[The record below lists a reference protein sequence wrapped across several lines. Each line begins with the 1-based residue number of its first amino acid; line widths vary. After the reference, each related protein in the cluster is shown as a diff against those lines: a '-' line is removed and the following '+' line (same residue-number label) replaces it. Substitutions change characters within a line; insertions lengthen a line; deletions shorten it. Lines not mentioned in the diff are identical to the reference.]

1 MQRDF
6 TRTIVVGVGLL
17 GGSVGLA
24 AKKAGVGGKIIGFGR
39 SEAKLRRAVEL
50 GAVDAFAT
58 DWRAALEL
66 GSGTRGTTQI
76 VFAAPVETNL
86 RVLRD
91 FCRVCAEICEEKGA
105 DAFAGRAFLLS
116 DVGSVK
122 GDFVRTVDALLSSPE
137 RPSGVRLETVA
148 AHPIAG
154 SDKSGAEFATADLFR
169 GKLTIL
175 TPWESVADR
184 RAALERGE
192 AVPDDAVKT
201 VENGKVVEIEQVDRR
216 NNAEENNVGG
226 DKVGRSGGIGNIDE
240 SGNVGKNEN
249 IGEIGKTGSI
259 VKTGLNGEISRCVAG
274 EKAEAV
280 AAVRAFW
287 EALGSTVV
295 ETSADEHDRILA
307 RTSHLPHL
315 ASVLTASVVP
325 TEELLFTGTGFRD
338 VTRLAGGAPDVW
350 VEIFGSNRAATLDA
364 LERLEEKIVLWKSFL
379 KENDRESILTFLKE
393 TKKKRDALGS

>member
-1 MQRDF
+1 MQRYF

-201 VENGKVVEIEQVDRR
+201 VENGKVVEIEQVDEEK
-216 NNAEENNVGG
+216 NAGENNVGG
-226 DKVGRSGGIGNIDE
+226 DKVGE
-240 SGNVGKNEN
+240 TGNVGNIGNVDENEN
-249 IGEIGKTGSI
+249 IEKTVGI

>member
-1 MQRDF
+1 MRQDF
-6 TRTIVVGVGLL
+6 AQTVVVGVGLL

-66 GSGTRGTTQI
+66 GAGTRGTTQI

-91 FCRVCAEICEEKGA
+91 FCRVCGEIGEEKGA

-175 TPWESVADR
+175 TPWESAADR

-192 AVPDDAVKT
+192 AVADDAVKT
-201 VENGKVVEIEQVDRR
+201 VVNGKVVEIEQVDEEK
-216 NNAEENNVGG
+216 NVEENNVGG
-226 DKVGRSGGIGNIDE
+226 DKAGKSGNIGNVDE
-240 SGNVGKNEN
+240 CEN
-249 IGEIGKTGSI
+249 IGETVGI

-295 ETSADEHDRILA
+295 ETSADEPDRILA
-307 RTSHLPHL
+307 RPSHLPHL

-364 LERLEEKIVLWKSFL
+364 LELLEEKIVLWKSFL

>member
-1 MQRDF
+1 MRQDF
-6 TRTIVVGVGLL
+6 AQTIVVGVGLL

-24 AKKAGVGGKIIGFGR
+24 ARRAGVGGKIVGFGR
-39 SEAKLRRAVEL
+39 SETNLRRAVEL
-50 GAVDAFAT
+50 DAVDEIAT
-58 DWRAALEL
+58 DWRTALEL
-66 GSGTRGTTQI
+66 GTGTRGTTQI
-76 VFAAPVETNL
+76 LFAAPVETNL

-91 FCRVCAEICEEKGA
+91 FCRVCAEISEEKGA
-105 DAFAGRAFLLS
+105 EAFAGRAFLLS

-137 RPSGVRLETVA
+137 RPSGVRIEAVA

-154 SDKSGAEFATADLFR
+154 SDKSGVEFATADLFR

-175 TPWESVADR
+175 TPWASVADR

-192 AVPDDAVKT
+192 AVSDDVVKT
-201 VENGKVVEIEQVDRR
+201 VKNGEIVEIEQVDEEK
-216 NNAEENNVGG
+216 NAEENNVGG
-226 DKVGRSGGIGNIDE
+226 DKVGKNGDVGEN
-240 SGNVGKNEN
+240 GNVGK
-249 IGEIGKTGSI
+249 TGGS
-259 VKTGLNGEISRCVAG
+259 VKTGLNDEISRCVAG
-274 EKAEAV
+274 EKAAVV

-287 EALGSTVV
+287 EALGASVV

-350 VEIFGSNRAATLDA
+350 VEIFGSNRVATLEA

>member
-6 TRTIVVGVGLL
+6 AQTIVVGVGLL

-24 AKKAGVGGKIIGFGR
+24 AKKADVGGKIIGFGR

-58 DWRAALEL
+58 DWRTALEL
-66 GSGTRGTTQI
+66 GTGTRGTTQI

-91 FCRVCAEICEEKGA
+91 FCRVCAEISEEKGA
-105 DAFAGRAFLLS
+105 EAFAGRAFLLS

-137 RPSGVRLETVA
+137 RPSGVRLEAVA

-154 SDKSGAEFATADLFR
+154 SDKSGVEFATADLFR

-175 TPWESVADR
+175 TPWASVADR

-192 AVPDDAVKT
+192 AVPDDVVKT
-201 VENGKVVEIEQVDRR
+201 VKNGEIVEIGQVDEEK
-216 NNAEENNVGG
+216 NAEENNVGG
-226 DKVGRSGGIGNIDE
+226 DKIGK
-240 SGNVGKNEN
+240 SGNVGEN
-249 IGEIGKTGSI
+249 GNVGKTGGS
-259 VKTGLNGEISRCVAG
+259 VKTGVNGEISRCVAG

>member
-1 MQRDF
+1 MRQDF
-6 TRTIVVGVGLL
+6 AQTIVVGVGLL

-39 SEAKLRRAVEL
+39 SEASLRRAVEL
-50 GAVDAFAT
+50 GSVDLFAT
-58 DWRAALEL
+58 DWRDALEL
-66 GSGTRGTTQI
+66 GTGTQGTTQI

-105 DAFAGRAFLLS
+105 DAFAGRSFLLS

-122 GDFVRTVDALLSSPE
+122 GDFVRATAALLESPE
-137 RPSGVRLETVA
+137 RPSAVRIDAVA

-154 SDKSGAEFATADLFR
+154 SDKSGVEFATADLFR

-175 TPWESVADR
+175 TPWATAADR
-184 RAALERGE
+184 RAALENGE
-192 AVPDDAVKT
+192 AVPDAVVRT
-201 VENGKVVEIEQVDRR
+201 VKNGEIVEVAQVDGIAENG
-216 NNAEENNVGG
+216 A
-226 DKVGRSGGIGNIDE
+226 
-240 SGNVGKNEN
+240 
-249 IGEIGKTGSI
+249 T
-259 VKTGLNGEISRCVAG
+259 VKTGRLDEISRCVAG
-274 EKAEAV
+274 EKAPVV
-280 AAVRAFW
+280 ATVRAFW
-287 EALGSTVV
+287 EALGASVV

-315 ASVLTASVVP
+315 ASVLTTSVVP
-325 TEELLFTGTGFRD
+325 TEEHLFTGTGFRD

-350 VEIFGSNRAATLDA
+350 VEIFGSNRAATLEA

-393 TKKKRDALGS
+393 TKKKRDAVGS

>member
-6 TRTIVVGVGLL
+6 AQTIVVGVGLL

-24 AKKAGVGGKIIGFGR
+24 AKRAGVGGKIVGFGR

-58 DWRAALEL
+58 DWRGALEL
-66 GSGTRGTTQI
+66 GAGTQGTTQI

-91 FCRVCAEICEEKGA
+91 FCRVCAEKGA
-105 DAFAGRAFLLS
+105 DAFAGRSFLLS

-122 GDFVRTVDALLSSPE
+122 GDFVRTVDALFESSE
-137 RPSGVRLETVA
+137 RPSGVRIETVA

-154 SDKSGAEFATADLFR
+154 SDKSGVEFATADLFR

-175 TPWESVADR
+175 TPWASAADR
-184 RAALERGE
+184 RAALESGE

-201 VENGKVVEIEQVDRR
+201 VENGKVVEVEQVDE
-216 NNAEENNVGG
+216 A
-226 DKVGRSGGIGNIDE
+226 
-240 SGNVGKNEN
+240 GK
-249 IGEIGKTGSI
+249 IAATVKTGS
-259 VKTGLNGEISRCVAG
+259 NGEISRCVAG
-274 EKAEAV
+274 EKAENV

-325 TEELLFTGTGFRD
+325 AEELLFTGTGFRD

>member
-6 TRTIVVGVGLL
+6 AQTIVVGVGLL

-39 SEAKLRRAVEL
+39 SEAKLRRAIEL

-58 DWRAALEL
+58 DWRAALEF

-91 FCRVCAEICEEKGA
+91 FCRVCVEICEEKGV

-175 TPWESVADR
+175 TPWESDADR

-201 VENGKVVEIEQVDRR
+201 VENGKVVEIEQVDEEK
-216 NNAEENNVGG
+216 NAEENNVGG
-226 DKVGRSGGIGNIDE
+226 GEVDKSGNI
-240 SGNVGKNEN
+240 GNVGENEN
-249 IGEIGKTGSI
+249 IGETGGI

-274 EKAEAV
+274 KKAEAV

-379 KENDRESILTFLKE
+379 KKNDRESILTFLKE

>member
-6 TRTIVVGVGLL
+6 AQTIVVGVGLL

-24 AKKAGVGGKIIGFGR
+24 AKKADVGGKIIGFGR

-66 GSGTRGTTQI
+66 GAGTRGTTQI

-91 FCRVCAEICEEKGA
+91 FCRVCAEIGEEKCA

-192 AVPDDAVKT
+192 AVSDDAVKT
-201 VENGKVVEIEQVDRR
+201 VENGKVVEVEQIDGHNNVD
-216 NNAEENNVGG
+216 ENNVGG
-226 DKVGRSGGIGNIDE
+226 DKVGKSGDI
-240 SGNVGKNEN
+240 GNVGETV
-249 IGEIGKTGSI
+249 GI
-259 VKTGLNGEISRCVAG
+259 VETGLNGEISRCVAG

>member
-1 MQRDF
+1 MRRDF
-6 TRTIVVGVGLL
+6 AQTVVVGVGLL

-39 SEAKLRRAVEL
+39 SETKLRRAVEL

-66 GSGTRGTTQI
+66 GAGTQGATQI

-91 FCRVCAEICEEKGA
+91 FCRVCAEISEEKGF
-105 DAFAGRAFLLS
+105 DAFAGRSFLLS

-184 RAALERGE
+184 RAALERGD

-201 VENGKVVEIEQVDRR
+201 VENGKVVEIEQVDKRTR
-216 NNAEENNVGG
+216 ADENNVGG
-226 DKVGRSGGIGNIDE
+226 DKVGE
-240 SGNVGKNEN
+240 SGKSSNTGKD
-249 IGEIGKTGSI
+249 GAT

>member
-1 MQRDF
+1 MRQDF
-6 TRTIVVGVGLL
+6 AQTVVVGVGLL

-66 GSGTRGTTQI
+66 GAGTRGTTQI

-91 FCRVCAEICEEKGA
+91 FCRVCGEIGEEKGA

-154 SDKSGAEFATADLFR
+154 SDKSVAEFATADLFR

-175 TPWESVADR
+175 TPWESAADR

-192 AVPDDAVKT
+192 AVADDAVKT
-201 VENGKVVEIEQVDRR
+201 VVNGKVVEIEQVDEEK
-216 NNAEENNVGG
+216 NVEENNVGG
-226 DKVGRSGGIGNIDE
+226 DKAGKSGNIGNVDE
-240 SGNVGKNEN
+240 SGS
-249 IGEIGKTGSI
+249 IGKTGAT

-364 LERLEEKIVLWKSFL
+364 LELLEEKIVLWKSFL

>member
-1 MQRDF
+1 MRQDF
-6 TRTIVVGVGLL
+6 AQTVVVGVGLL

-66 GSGTRGTTQI
+66 GAGTQGTTQI

-91 FCRVCAEICEEKGA
+91 FCRVCGEIGEEKGA

-122 GDFVRTVDALLSSPE
+122 GDFVRTVDALLSSPG
-137 RPSGVRLETVA
+137 RPSGVRLDAVA

-192 AVPDDAVKT
+192 AVADDAVKT
-201 VENGKVVEIEQVDRR
+201 VVNGKVVEIEQVDEEK
-216 NNAEENNVGG
+216 NVEENNVGG
-226 DKVGRSGGIGNIDE
+226 DKAGKSGNIGNVDE
-240 SGNVGKNEN
+240 SEN
-249 IGEIGKTGSI
+249 IGETVGI

-364 LERLEEKIVLWKSFL
+364 LELLEEKIVLWKSFL

>member
-1 MQRDF
+1 MRQDF
-6 TRTIVVGVGLL
+6 AQTVVVGVGLL

-50 GAVDAFAT
+50 GAVDAIAT

-66 GSGTRGTTQI
+66 GAGTRGTTQI

-91 FCRVCAEICEEKGA
+91 FCRVCGEIGEEKGA

-175 TPWESVADR
+175 TPWESAADR

-192 AVPDDAVKT
+192 AVADDAVKT
-201 VENGKVVEIEQVDRR
+201 VVNGKVVEIEQVDEEK
-216 NNAEENNVGG
+216 NVEENNVGG
-226 DKVGRSGGIGNIDE
+226 DKAGKSGNIGNVDE
-240 SGNVGKNEN
+240 CEN
-249 IGEIGKTGSI
+249 IGETVGI

-364 LERLEEKIVLWKSFL
+364 LELLEEKIVLWKSFL

>member
-1 MQRDF
+1 MQQVF
-6 TRTIVVGVGLL
+6 AQTIVVGVGLL

-24 AKKAGVGGKIIGFGR
+24 AKKAGVGGKIVGFGR

-50 GAVDAFAT
+50 GAVDEIAT
-58 DWRAALEL
+58 DWRQALEL
-66 GSGTRGTTQI
+66 GAGTQGTTQI

-91 FCRVCAEICEEKGA
+91 FCRVCGEICEEKGA
-105 DAFAGRAFLLS
+105 EAFAGRSFLLS

-122 GDFVRTVDALLSSPE
+122 GDFVRTVAAFLDLPE
-137 RPSGVRLETVA
+137 RPGAVRIETVA

-154 SDKSGAEFATADLFR
+154 SDKSGVEFATADLFR

-175 TPWESVADR
+175 TPWANAADR

-192 AVPDDAVKT
+192 AVPEDAVKT
-201 VENGKVVEIEQVDRR
+201 VENGKIVEVAQV
-216 NNAEENNVGG
+216 
-226 DKVGRSGGIGNIDE
+226 DE
-240 SGNVGKNEN
+240 SGE
-249 IGEIGKTGSI
+249 
-259 VKTGLNGEISRCVAG
+259 NGEISRCVAG
-274 EKAEAV
+274 EKASSV

-287 EALGSTVV
+287 EALGASVV

-315 ASVLTASVVP
+315 ASVLTTSVVS

>member
-1 MQRDF
+1 MRQDF
-6 TRTIVVGVGLL
+6 AQTIVVGVGRL

-66 GSGTRGTTQI
+66 GAGTRGTTQI

-175 TPWESVADR
+175 TPWESAADR

-192 AVPDDAVKT
+192 AVADDAVKT
-201 VENGKVVEIEQVDRR
+201 VVNGKVVEIEQVDEEK
-216 NNAEENNVGG
+216 NVEENNVGG
-226 DKVGRSGGIGNIDE
+226 DKAGKSGNIGNVDE
-240 SGNVGKNEN
+240 CEN
-249 IGEIGKTGSI
+249 IGETVGI

-350 VEIFGSNRAATLDA
+350 GEIFGSNRAATLDA
-364 LERLEEKIVLWKSFL
+364 LELLEEKIVLWKSFL

>member
-1 MQRDF
+1 MRQDF
-6 TRTIVVGVGLL
+6 AQTVVVGVGLL

-66 GSGTRGTTQI
+66 GAGTQGTTQI

-137 RPSGVRLETVA
+137 RPSGVWLDAVA

-192 AVPDDAVKT
+192 AVPDAAVKT
-201 VENGKVVEIEQVDRR
+201 VKNGKVVEIKQVDEN
-216 NNAEENNVGG
+216 NNAAESNVG
-226 DKVGRSGGIGNIDE
+226 DRKVGKSGE
-240 SGNVGKNEN
+240 SDN
-249 IGEIGKTGSI
+249 IGKVDAT
-259 VKTGLNGEISRCVAG
+259 VKTGLNGEVSRCVAG

-379 KENDRESILTFLKE
+379 KENDRDSILTFLKE